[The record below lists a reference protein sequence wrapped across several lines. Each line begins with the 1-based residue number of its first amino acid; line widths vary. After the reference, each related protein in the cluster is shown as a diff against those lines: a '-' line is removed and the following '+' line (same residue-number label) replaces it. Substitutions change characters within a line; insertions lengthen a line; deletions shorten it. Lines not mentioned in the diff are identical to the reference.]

1 MLRKNDD
8 IEISIDGMSAEGSGV
23 GRYEGQAVFV
33 NGTAVGDIASVHII
47 KAKKNYAVGK
57 INKII
62 TPSKDRV
69 MSLCPVSEKCGG
81 CCFRHISYDA
91 ELRIKEQK
99 VRDAF
104 QRIGHLDIGISD
116 IIGSPQTEHYRN
128 KAQYPVGTD
137 TRNGSPLIG
146 FYAFNSHRI
155 VPCTNCLLQPE
166 VFKDILEAVSNW
178 MTDFRVSAYDES
190 KKQGLLRHIY
200 IRRAHFTGE
209 IMVCLVINGEGIPH
223 GSELI
228 EELRASIPDFKTFVI
243 NINKSSTNVI
253 MGDTCKTL
261 YGDGFITDTLLGCR
275 FKISPLSFYQV
286 NSEQCEVL
294 YKKAA
299 EYADLHGD
307 ELLLDL
313 YCGTGTIGLTMADRV
328 SRLIGVEIIPDAV
341 QNAREN
347 AEINGF
353 SNAEFFCGDASL
365 IAQKLKN
372 EDTKPDI
379 ILIDPPRK
387 GMGDGLVD
395 TVNEM
400 APKRI
405 VYISCDP
412 ATLARDCARFA
423 KLGWEVKKVQPV
435 DMFPHTAHVETVV
448 KLVRKTPDA
457 YINLK
462 VDMDEFDLTAS
473 EAKATYEEIK
483 QYILDKYDTKVSN
496 LYIAQVKEKY
506 GIIERENYNKS
517 KSENAKQPQCPP
529 EKIKMIE
536 EALRHFKMI

>member
-223 GSELI
+223 ESELI

-341 QNAREN
+341 QNAKEN
-347 AEINGF
+347 AETNGF

-387 GMGDGLVD
+387 GMSDGLVD

-400 APKRI
+400 APKRV

-435 DMFPHTAHVETVV
+435 DMFPHTAHVETVCL
-448 KLVRKTPDA
+448 LVLRNPVTH
-457 YINLK
+457 INIDVDVEEMVQDKRGLATYGQIKEYVLEHSGLK
-462 VDMDEFDLTAS
+462 VS
-473 EAKATYEEIK
+473 
-483 QYILDKYDTKVSN
+483 S
-496 LYIAQVKEKY
+496 LYIAQVKQKC
-506 GIIERENYNKS
+506 GIIERENYNKP
-517 KSENAKQPQCPP
+517 KSEDARQPQCPP
-529 EKIKMIE
+529 EKERAIT
-536 EALRHFKMI
+536 EALKYFGMI

>member
-8 IEISIDGMSAEGSGV
+8 IEIRIDGMSAEGSGV
-23 GRYEGQAVFV
+23 GHYEGQAVFV
-33 NGTAVGDIASVHII
+33 NGTAIGDTASVHII

-62 TPSKDRV
+62 TPSKDRAL
-69 MSLCPVSEKCGG
+69 SLCPVSERCGG
-81 CCFRHISYDA
+81 CCFRHISYTA

-155 VPCTNCLLQPE
+155 VPCTDCLLQPE
-166 VFKDILEAVSNW
+166 VFKDILEAISNW
-178 MTDFRVSAYDES
+178 MTDFRVSAYDEF

-261 YGDGFITDTLLGCR
+261 YGNGFITDTLLDCR

-299 EYADLHGD
+299 EFADLHGD

-347 AEINGF
+347 AKINGF
-353 SNAEFFCGDASL
+353 GNAEFFCGDASL

-372 EDTKPDI
+372 EDTKPDV

-400 APKRI
+400 APKRV

-435 DMFPHTAHVETVV
+435 DMFPHTAHVETVCL
-448 KLVRKTPDA
+448 LVLRNPLTH
-457 YINLK
+457 INIDVDVEEMVQDKRGLATYGQIKEYVLEHSGLK
-462 VDMDEFDLTAS
+462 VS
-473 EAKATYEEIK
+473 
-483 QYILDKYDTKVSN
+483 S
-496 LYIAQVKEKY
+496 LYIAQVKQKC
-506 GIIERENYNKS
+506 GIIERENYNKP
-517 KSENAKQPQCPP
+517 KSEDARQPQCPP
-529 EKIKMIE
+529 EKERAIT
-536 EALRHFKMI
+536 EALKYFGMI

>member
-69 MSLCPVSEKCGG
+69 LSLCPVSEKCGG

-155 VPCTNCLLQPE
+155 VPCTDCLLQPE

-372 EDTKPDI
+372 EDTKPDV

-435 DMFPHTAHVETVV
+435 DMFPHTAHVETVCL
-448 KLVRKTPDA
+448 LVLRNPVTH
-457 YINLK
+457 INIDVDVEEMVQDKRGLATYGQIKEYVLEHSGLK
-462 VDMDEFDLTAS
+462 VS
-473 EAKATYEEIK
+473 
-483 QYILDKYDTKVSN
+483 S
-496 LYIAQVKEKY
+496 LYIAQVKQKC
-506 GIIERENYNKS
+506 GIIERENYNKP
-517 KSENAKQPQCPP
+517 KSEDARQPQCPP
-529 EKIKMIE
+529 EKERAIT
-536 EALRHFKMI
+536 EALKYFGMI